1 MAENLPLIKP
11 SEHARMLTIVGAV
24 CALLG
29 SLAAYPVGVLA
40 GTAAAESAMVEA
52 SLLDPK
58 PQPTFRPVACYH
70 SPEETARMCQGVN
83 GSAVAVA
90 DAARCEVAAIREL
103 YGRCL
108 AGDCVSRLPETFCAQ

>member
-1 MAENLPLIKP
+1 MAENLPLVKP
-11 SEHARMLTIVGAV
+11 SEHARMITIVGAV

-40 GTAAAESAMVEA
+40 GTAAAESAMIEA
-52 SLLDPK
+52 AAYEPFDMAGMV
-58 PQPTFRPVACYH
+58 PVACSH
-70 SPEETARMCQGVN
+70 ECEDC
-83 GSAVAVA
+83 GSSYAVSVAMA
-90 DAARCEVAAIREL
+90 DAAWCEVAAIREL